1 MIRIQT
7 DRLILREFRL
17 SDAPAIVEMDSDPA
31 VQEFLGEESPTE
43 QVVLARITET
53 LSKYPS
59 GSNRGFWA
67 AEEDGKFI
75 GWFHLR
81 PSRDTGETEL
91 GYRLIQSAWGRG
103 LATEGSRALLELVKG
118 ERVIAR
124 TMILNKR
131 SRSVMEKLGMKPVRT
146 FPYTGSGPDDEIEYA
161 LDQV

>member
-1 MIRIQT
+1 MVRIQT
-7 DRLILREFRL
+7 ERMILREFRL
-17 SDAPAIVEMDSDPA
+17 DDAPFHVEMNSDPA
-31 VQEFLGEESPTE
+31 VQEFLGEEPPTCE
-43 QVVLARITET
+43 QMEQKIQGT
-53 LSKYPS
+53 LDRYPT
-59 GSNRGFWA
+59 GGNRGFWA

-91 GYRLIQSAWGRG
+91 GYRLIQRAWGRG
-103 LATEGSRALLELVKG
+103 LATEGSKALLELAKG

-161 LDQV
+161 LESA